1 VNASTD
7 NIIQTIADAANE
19 KRTNE
24 VSSSKE
30 VLGTTGL
37 NSTEKEVANFMATVV
52 NEQRGNQ

>member
-1 VNASTD
+1 MNASTD